1 MAQYAT
7 AAIPGMITVDGQ
19 DGASSD
25 GGSLKLLKPC
35 KTQCISSPAKRRS
48 IMTTRID
55 FHNDSATTDN
65 TRAQWNCHYGETRNS
80 ASPSPNATNTRHARI
95 TAHCGRKPQ
104 SDRLCSYR
112 RDKRSV
118 LQPEKRRSR
127 LPKTFTGRKFQY
139 DSTTAIQPIEIT
151 PRSPNWNN
159 VPRNQRHTRNYYLR
173 FLSYSVRGQTVF
185 SHDDLESRLQGKRE
199 IK

>member
-1 MAQYAT
+1 MPKPEIAQFESY
-7 AAIPGMITVDGQ
+7 M
-19 DGASSD
+19 
-25 GGSLKLLKPC
+25 
-35 KTQCISSPAKRRS
+35 AKRKS
-48 IMTTRID
+48 IVTTRID
-55 FHNDSATTDN
+55 FRNDSATTDN
-65 TRAQWNCHYGETRNS
+65 TRAQWNCHDGETRNS
-80 ASPSPNATNTRHARI
+80 ASPSPNATNKRRARI
-95 TAHCGRKPQ
+95 MTHCGRKPQ

-139 DSTTAIQPIEIT
+139 DSTMSIQPIEIN

-173 FLSYSVRGQTVF
+173 FLSYGVRGQTVF
-185 SHDDLESRLQGKRE
+185 SHDDLEGRLQGKRE

>member
-1 MAQYAT
+1 MN
-7 AAIPGMITVDGQ
+7 DG
-19 DGASSD
+19 DN
-25 GGSLKLLKPC
+25 
-35 KTQCISSPAKRRS
+35 S
-48 IMTTRID
+48 ID
-55 FHNDSATTDN
+55 EQNDSATTDN
-65 TRAQWNCHYGETRNS
+65 TCAQWNCHNGGPIDSANS
-80 ASPSPNATNTRHARI
+80 SRKGTQEQS
-95 TAHCGRKPQ
+95 HCRMTGRDRKQQ
-104 SDRLCSYR
+104 SERLCSSK

-139 DSTTAIQPIEIT
+139 DSKTAVQPVEIN

-173 FLSYSVRGQTVF
+173 FLSYGVRGQTVF
-185 SHDDLESRLQGKRE
+185 SHDYLEGRLQGKRE